1 MLFFFVRRKA
11 INQMFLLP
19 YVLGK
24 EMHETKEGYI
34 AKEEEGCDS

>member
-1 MLFFFVRRKA
+1 VNRIRR
-11 INQMFLLP
+11 NDDLVLSL

-24 EMHETKEGYI
+24 EMHEIKEGYI

>member
-1 MLFFFVRRKA
+1 MRR
-11 INQMFLLP
+11 NDDPVLSP